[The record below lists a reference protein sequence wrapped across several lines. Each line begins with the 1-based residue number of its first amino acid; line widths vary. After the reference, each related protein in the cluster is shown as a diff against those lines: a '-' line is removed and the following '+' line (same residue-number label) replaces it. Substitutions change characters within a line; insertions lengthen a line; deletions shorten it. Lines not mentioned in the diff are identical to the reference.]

1 MDTRATILEIPRLL
15 RETVEKG
22 VHDYETLV
30 RKVRWGEPPIYI
42 CGCGA
47 AWPVGMAGAYL
58 FEWLAGWPALARSP
72 KVFEAYTVSTLRP
85 RAVVLVV
92 SASDEDPD
100 ALEIVRLARSRGA
113 VPLALTRHAESPLGR
128 ACEGV
133 FLTRDE
139 GPEDS
144 AAAAV
149 CQSAALSSI
158 VLIAARLLKHS
169 GAGLELLEDELKRLP
184 GQLEWS
190 FTQLSDALRSLAQEL
205 RALDRLWLVG
215 GGLYHPVV
223 VRAARRLS
231 ALGPI
236 HGEGIEVSQ
245 FCSGPLSHLRR
256 GEVAMF
262 VSGSRLRIKRA
273 VHQAAAQIKVKG
285 ARLISLTDGNDR
297 ELVDR
302 SEMAILVPPLS
313 EVGGSMLALAL
324 LELLATQVARNL
336 EKNQAGKSVPGSAD
350 SSAQSAKS

>member
-1 MDTRATILEIPRLL
+1 METRAKILEIPRLL
-15 RETVEKG
+15 RETLEKG
-22 VHDYETLV
+22 VHEYETLI
-30 RKVRWGEPPIYI
+30 RHVRWGEPPIYI

-47 AWPVGMAGAYL
+47 SLPVGMAGAYL
-58 FEWLAGWPALARSP
+58 FEWLAGCAALARSA

-85 RAVVLVV
+85 RSVLLVI
-92 SASDEDPD
+92 SASGEDPD
-100 ALEIVRLARSRGA
+100 ALEIVGIARSRGA
-113 VPLALTRHAESPLGR
+113 VPLALTRHVDGPLAR

-139 GPEDS
+139 GAEDS

-149 CQSAALSSI
+149 CQLAALSSI
-158 VLIAARLLKHS
+158 ALIAARVLKRS
-169 GAGLELLEDELKRLP
+169 SAGLELIEDELKQLP

-205 RALDRLWLVG
+205 RARDRFWMVG

-223 VRAARRLS
+223 VRGARRLS
-231 ALGPI
+231 AFGEI

-245 FCSGPLSHLRR
+245 FCSEPLSHLRR
-256 GEVAMF
+256 GDVAMF
-262 VSGSRLRIKRA
+262 VSGSRLRIKRV

-285 ARLISLTDGNDR
+285 ARLISLTDINDR

-302 SEMAILVPPLS
+302 SEMAILAPTLS

-324 LELLATQVARNL
+324 LELLATQLARNV
-336 EKNQAGKSVPGSAD
+336 KI
-350 SSAQSAKS
+350 SSY